1 MNHDQFKKCIGQ
13 TLRLEPRAI
22 GPSGRMIDLW
32 TPAPPIL
39 HPIQPMYLE
48 RPAI

>member
-22 GPSGRMIDLW
+22 GPDDRPV
-32 TPAPPIL
+32 TF
-39 HPIQPMYLE
+39 YLLLE
-48 RPAI
+48 PVSRALSLVAAALRLV